1 MTLFFDT
8 KVQFLDSEAISTV
21 SSWHPVEP
29 IFAVASYSNERGGSV
44 TIFDDTG
51 IPLRDVT
58 FPVHATSQATV
69 LTWHPERKILLTGW
83 ENGEVHAWFDGKR
96 DFATVNGP
104 HKSPIML
111 LEFSEKGG
119 RVITADAMGVL
130 TGWRFDGQS
139 QFLTM
144 FNHDLR
150 DPLLHITFRRSF
162 QSASSKELTS
172 LARAAVAG
180 DEAALDQLTSWR
192 PRTAVRN
199 LAHASLQ
206 DNYCFYACTQTGVLY
221 YINQTG
227 TCTEIVRGDSVP
239 IMQILWHPKQDSIV
253 ILMEDITIGHYEVDG
268 NGQIT
273 ELDRVK
279 LSGKVAGSK
288 SAITWVTGC
297 ALAILTG
304 DLSVRIW
311 DIETSDNYVLSMELS
326 VVAGQAVAD
335 KQPALAGLAG
345 GSAVI
350 ATNAVSQEAFT
361 CVSYCRDTQTLSAG
375 TSQGN
380 LYTWRRSLG
389 GYGRSYAEHPE
400 CQWQLA
406 NVTTVRGTIKSL
418 TWGTTDTNRPCMMV
432 NCLSDVFILKEQA
445 LLSAHTRTLWATQRK
460 SNELLLR
467 HCAGR
472 EATLRLES
480 SITHLALNE
489 LHLVVTNGRSVGV
502 YRVQQPS
509 TTSGAGGPAT
519 TVKFTS
525 AVQRSTAGRVT
536 AGSEGAMGPAA
547 LLGTDSENDPGALLI
562 SFVGSFAVECVAVYL
577 YEQNIVALGTE
588 QVKVYS
594 LSGVILQEIVFSEHE
609 GKPIGADLNGP
620 FLTVFT
626 LNGYLKLYDVS
637 RHDVKQLQPARCG
650 YDMFENF
657 GEIIAAKTNAT
668 GTHVVLTIANEQ
680 LHPEGSLHLWC
691 LESNVLKPYEFRSP
705 VAGGT
710 ADGTPNKVQSQMRL
724 GSSSSSS
731 NRSRRSS
738 GNGDR
743 SSRRAIACSLPVAFF
758 WDADDPRL
766 LACETKPLVGTRS
779 AGAQAAAQLHVLFVD
794 GQHSELA
801 ELEVSPS
808 NRSIAATPV
817 ATDGIHQG
825 VEQQLIG
832 LCVPHL
838 VVLQRNSIVRI
849 PLRDFKGLEECD
861 LATRDMVLNFS
872 LNVAQENMDQA
883 FSCIRSLRSDTVWMN
898 LAKLCVQTGRLD
910 VAKVCLGHLRRAR
923 SVRAL
928 RRALDDASLEQ
939 EARVAVLAIEL
950 GMVSEAEALYKRCGR
965 YDLLNKLYQ
974 ASGRYEEALEV
985 AEHFDRVHLRNTY
998 HRYAEWLKENGQTQK
1013 AIECYER
1020 TSSLLHTVSQLLIDD
1035 PVALKQ
1041 YMQATTDPELLRWW
1055 AQYVESS
1062 GDMEAAFKIYQRSE
1076 DWFAQVRILCFIG
1089 QVARADEIARASGD
1103 RAACYHLARYYEN
1116 SGKFAEA
1123 IHFYTRA
1130 QTYGNAV
1137 RICKEN
1143 DLRDELWTVACG
1155 ARARDKAS
1163 AAAYFEEAGEP
1174 RRAVELYHRAGML
1187 HKAVEM
1193 AFRSQQPEA
1202 LQVIAA
1208 ELDASSDPELV
1219 ARCAKFF
1226 LASEQPYRAVQLLAN
1241 ARQLE
1246 RALEICASHSVP
1258 VTETLTEL
1266 LTPGKHELVGAPAV
1280 RSAVLLRLGELLQE
1294 QGDYHSATKKF
1305 TQAGDKVRAM
1315 KSLLKSGDTE
1325 KIIFFAGM
1333 SRQREVYVMAAN
1345 YLQALNWQTDAK
1357 ILKHIVTFYTKGQA
1371 YGQLANFYANCAQA
1385 EIDEFRDYEKALNA
1399 LQEASK
1405 CLSRAASSTG
1415 MGGVTGDAA
1424 SAQPLALETLQVA
1437 MGEVRRMIEL
1447 QDATERREYANVI
1460 RLLKVRL
1467 EEQSEQPPAVPPVRI
1482 WDLLALLVECLVAT
1496 GAHSEALHYL
1506 RELAHRKPD
1515 WYRQE
1520 LVEKAVLD
1528 RLVTETGVNLEQYV
1542 VVAKVK
1548 RPTTA
1553 TISSMSDDEEIQE
1566 EYE

>member
-29 IFAVASYSNERGGSV
+29 IFAVASYSSVRGGSV

-83 ENGEVHAWFDGKR
+83 ENGEIHAWFDGKR

-162 QSASSKELTS
+162 QSVSSKELTS

-180 DEAALDQLTSWR
+180 DEAALDQLTNWR

-199 LAHASLQ
+199 LAHASLH

-268 NGQIT
+268 NGHIT

-288 SAITWVTGC
+288 SSITWVTGC

-326 VVAGQAVAD
+326 VVAGQTVTD
-335 KQPALAGLAG
+335 KRAALVDTTGVG
-345 GSAVI
+345 GVT
-350 ATNAVSQEAFT
+350 ATVSHEAFT
-361 CVSYCRDTQTLSAG
+361 CVSYCRETQTLSAG

-389 GYGRSYAEHPE
+389 GYGLSYADHPE

-406 NVTTVRGTIKSL
+406 NVTAVRGTIKSL

-467 HCAGR
+467 HCTGR
-472 EATLRLES
+472 EATLRLEN

-489 LHLVVTNGRSVGV
+489 LHLVVTNGRSIGV
-502 YRVQQPS
+502 YRVQQPP
-509 TTSGAGGPAT
+509 TTSGAGVPVTPA
-519 TVKFTS
+519 KRTS
-525 AVQRSTAGRVT
+525 AVQRSAAGRST
-536 AGSEGAMGPAA
+536 AGSEAVMGLSA
-547 LLGTDSENDPGALLI
+547 LLANDGDSDPGALLI
-562 SFVGSFAVECVAVYL
+562 SFVGSFTVECVAVYL

-588 QVKVYS
+588 QVRVYS
-594 LSGVILQEIVFSEHE
+594 LCGVILQEIVFSEHE
-609 GKPIGADLNGP
+609 GKPIGADLHGP

-650 YDMFENF
+650 YNMFEKF

-668 GTHVVLTIANEQ
+668 GTHVALTIANEQ
-680 LHPEGSLHLWC
+680 LHPDGSLYLWC

-705 VAGGT
+705 VA
-710 ADGTPNKVQSQMRL
+710 DGTGEGTPTKGRSQIRFGIS
-724 GSSSSSS
+724 GSSVSGDG
-731 NRSRRSS
+731 NSRRMIS
-738 GNGDR
+738 N
-743 SSRRAIACSLPVAFF
+743 SLPVAFF

-766 LACETKPLVGTRS
+766 LACETKPLLSMGTRS
-779 AGAQAAAQLHVLFVD
+779 AGAQAAQFHVLFVD
-794 GQHSELA
+794 CLRSELA
-801 ELEVSPS
+801 ELEVSCS
-808 NRSIAATPV
+808 SRG
-817 ATDGIHQG
+817 DGIPVSSDGVRLG

-838 VVLQRNSIVRI
+838 VVLQRNNIVRL

-861 LATRDMVLNFS
+861 LATRGMVLNFS

-928 RRALDDASLEQ
+928 RRALDDTSLEQ

-950 GMVSEAEALYKRCGR
+950 GMVGEAEALYKRCGR

-1041 YMQATTDPELLRWW
+1041 YMQSTSDPELLRWW

-1062 GDMEAAFKIYQRSE
+1062 GEMEGAFKIYQRSE

-1089 QVARADEIARASGD
+1089 QVVRADEIARTSGD

-1219 ARCAKFF
+1219 ARCAEFF
-1226 LASEQPYRAVQLLAN
+1226 LASEQPYRAVLLLAN
-1241 ARQLE
+1241 TRQLQ

-1266 LTPGKHELVGAPAV
+1266 LTPAKNELVDAPEV
-1280 RSAVLLRLGELLQE
+1280 RSAVLLRLGDLLQE

-1405 CLSRAASSTG
+1405 CLARAAGTG
-1415 MGGVTGDAA
+1415 ASGGAGAIAGSV
-1424 SAQPLALETLQVA
+1424 QPLALETLQLA

-1447 QDATERREYANVI
+1447 QDASERREYSNVI
-1460 RLLKVRL
+1460 RLIKMQL
-1467 EEQSEQPPAVPPVRI
+1467 EEQSEQPPTPPVRI
-1482 WDLLALLVECLVAT
+1482 WDQLSLLVECLVAT

>member
-29 IFAVASYSNERGGSV
+29 IFAVASYSNVRGGSV

-69 LTWHPERKILLTGW
+69 LTWHPERKLLLTGW
-83 ENGEVHAWFDGKR
+83 ENGEIHAWFDGKR

-139 QFLTM
+139 QFLTL

-162 QSASSKELTS
+162 QSVSSKELTS

-180 DEAALDQLTSWR
+180 DEAALDQLTNWR

-199 LAHASLQ
+199 MAHASLQ

-288 SAITWVTGC
+288 SSITWVTGC

-326 VVAGQAVAD
+326 VETSAPDHRRPTAALGASGVGVGVAVT
-335 KQPALAGLAG
+335 PP
-345 GSAVI
+345 
-350 ATNAVSQEAFT
+350 AVSQEAFT
-361 CVSYCRDTQTLSAG
+361 CVSYCGDTQTLSAG

-380 LYTWRRSLG
+380 LYTWRRTVG
-389 GYGRSYAEHPE
+389 GYGRTSYTDQPE
-400 CQWQLA
+400 SQWQLA
-406 NVTTVRGTIKSL
+406 NVTGVRGTIKSL

-445 LLSAHTRTLWATQRK
+445 LLAAHTRTLWATQRK

-467 HCAGR
+467 HCTGR
-472 EATLRLES
+472 EATLRLEN

-489 LHLVVTNGRSVGV
+489 LHLVVTNGRTVGV
-502 YRVQQPS
+502 YRVQQP
-509 TTSGAGGPAT
+509 PAT
-519 TVKFTS
+519 TTTTP
-525 AVQRSTAGRVT
+525 APVT
-536 AGSEGAMGPAA
+536 PAKPAETGKAFQGADGDH
-547 LLGTDSENDPGALLI
+547 GDPGALLI

-588 QVKVYS
+588 QVRVYS
-594 LSGVILQEIVFSEHE
+594 LCGVTLQEIVFSEHE
-609 GKPIGADLNGP
+609 GKPIGADLHGP

-626 LNGYLKLYDVS
+626 LGGYLKLYDVS

-650 YDMFENF
+650 YTMFEQF

-668 GTHVVLTIANEQ
+668 GTHVALTIANEQ
-680 LHPEGSLHLWC
+680 LHPDGALYLWC
-691 LESNVLKPYEFRSP
+691 LESNVLKPYVFQP
-705 VAGGT
+705 P
-710 ADGTPNKVQSQMRL
+710 ADGDRVTPAKTGRA
-724 GSSSSSS
+724 GS
-731 NRSRRSS
+731 RSTL
-738 GNGDR
+738 
-743 SSRRAIACSLPVAFF
+743 LPVAFH

-766 LACETKPLVGTRS
+766 VACETKPLARART
-779 AGAQAAAQLHVLFVD
+779 GAQHPQPACQLHVLFVD
-794 GQHSELA
+794 GHRSELA
-801 ELEVSPS
+801 ELEVSS
-808 NRSIAATPV
+808 SGQWCS
-817 ATDGIHQG
+817 DG
-825 VEQQLIG
+825 VEQQHQQQQQLIG

-838 VVLQRNSIVRI
+838 VVLQRNSIVRL

-861 LATRDMVLNFS
+861 LVTRGMVLNFS

-928 RRALDDASLEQ
+928 RRALDDVALEQ

-950 GMVSEAEALYKRCGR
+950 GMVGEAEALYKRCGR

-985 AEHFDRVHLRNTY
+985 AEHLDRVHLRNTY
-998 HRYAEWLKENGQTQK
+998 HRYAEWLKEHGQTQR

-1020 TSSLLHTVSQLLIDD
+1020 TSSLLHTVSQLLLDD

-1041 YMQATTDPELLRWW
+1041 YMQSTADPELLRWW

-1062 GDMEAAFKIYQRSE
+1062 GEMEGAFKIYQRSA

-1089 QVARADEIARASGD
+1089 QVNRADEIARASGD

-1116 SGKFAEA
+1116 AGKFGEA

-1130 QTYGNAV
+1130 RTYGNAV

-1163 AAAYFEEAGEP
+1163 AAGYFEEAGEP

-1187 HKAVEM
+1187 HKAVEL

-1208 ELDASSDPELV
+1208 ELDARSDPELV
-1219 ARCAKFF
+1219 GRCAEFF

-1241 ARQLE
+1241 TRQLE

-1258 VTETLTEL
+1258 VTETLAEL
-1266 LTPGKHELVGAPAV
+1266 LTPGKDELVGAPAV
-1280 RSAVLLRLGELLQE
+1280 RSGVLLRLGELLQE

-1357 ILKHIVTFYTKGQA
+1357 ILKHIVTFYSKGQA

-1399 LQEASK
+1399 LQEAAK
-1405 CLSRAASSTG
+1405 CLTRA
-1415 MGGVTGDAA
+1415 GGGGGGGGGGGAV
-1424 SAQPLALETLQVA
+1424 QPLALADTLQQA
-1437 MGEVRRMIEL
+1437 MGEVRRMVEL
-1447 QDATERREYANVI
+1447 QDATERREYGNVI
-1460 RLLKVRL
+1460 RLIKVRL
-1467 EEQSEQPPAVPPVRI
+1467 EEQGSEPPVPPVRV
-1482 WDLLALLVECLVAT
+1482 WDLLGLLVECLVAV
-1496 GAHSEALHYL
+1496 GSHSEALHYL

-1520 LVEKAVLD
+1520 LVERAVLD

-1566 EYE
+1566 ECE